1 MIRAR
6 AGVFAVVMLV
16 FAAAGAHTQTALPA
30 ELVTRAI
37 QAYDDLDFGTTV
49 GLIGRAL
56 DSRGPD
62 TLTTAR
68 RLDALSYLGAAEL
81 YRNRRA
87 AAMGAFG
94 RIVRRD
100 PRYQVDELIFPPE
113 VTSVFALVRR
123 DTKVVQVVAPEVARI
138 PSGAG
143 RYGTDLFAS
152 SYHEIS
158 ASITRSDGQHIRSI
172 YGGLIGDSLEVV
184 WDGLDSAGTPV
195 ASGRYF
201 LTVQSRDRTGAVARV
216 ARVPLEI
223 VATSLDTLPHPQPLA
238 ESLFLPERTGAGP
251 GIGALLA
258 GVVGGAGVVLLSSSF
273 APDTDLSS
281 GRLVVGGAMTIGGL
295 VGFLNQ
301 RRGRPIPAN
310 VARNDL
316 VRRAWAAQRD
326 SVVGDNRLR
335 RATVDL
341 EIRAGTPT
349 AVDLLQQ

>member
-1 MIRAR
+1 MKTR
-6 AGVFAVVMLV
+6 AGL
-16 FAAAGAHTQTALPA
+16 FAAAMLLFTATGARTQTAEPA

-37 QAYDDLDFGTTV
+37 RAYDDLDFGTAV
-49 GLIGRAL
+49 GFISRAL
-56 DSRGPD
+56 DFQGPD
-62 TLTTAR
+62 TLTTPR

-81 YRNRRA
+81 YRNRRV
-87 AAMGAFG
+87 AAMAAFG

-143 RYGTDLFAS
+143 RYAPNLFAS

-158 ASITRSDGQHIRSI
+158 ASITRSDGQPIRLI

-195 ASGRYF
+195 PSGQYV
-201 LTVQSRDRTGAVARV
+201 LTVQSRDRTGVVARV

-223 VATSLDTLPHPQPLA
+223 VATSLDTLPHPAPPA
-238 ESLFLPERTGAGP
+238 ESLFLPERTGSGP
-251 GIGALLA
+251 GVRALLA

-273 APDTDLSS
+273 APDADLSS

-295 VGFLNQ
+295 IGFLNQ
-301 RRGRPIPAN
+301 RRGRPIPSN
-310 VARNDL
+310 VARNDA
-316 VRRAWAAQRD
+316 VRRAWAVQRD
-326 SVVGDNRLR
+326 SVVGDNLRR